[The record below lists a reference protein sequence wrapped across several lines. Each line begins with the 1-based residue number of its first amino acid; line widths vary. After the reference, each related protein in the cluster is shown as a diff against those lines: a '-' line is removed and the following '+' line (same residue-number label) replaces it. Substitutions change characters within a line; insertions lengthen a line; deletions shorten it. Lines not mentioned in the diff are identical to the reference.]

1 MTSSRVII
9 CQLGGMGKLEK
20 VLDTNMSHIKASSGA
35 SLDDKAVSDDNLASE
50 ESKHERKKGCY
61 IRQIIS

>member
-1 MTSSRVII
+1 
-9 CQLGGMGKLEK
+9 MGKLEK